1 MPYSRQTFIDGQIL
15 TAAHLNHIEEGIS
28 NAENYPV
35 TSVNGQTGAIIIN
48 SPTNT
53 SELTNDSGFITEE
66 TDPTVPAWAK
76 NATKPTY
83 TANEVGAVKKT
94 GDTMTGALTMGSSS
108 ATTGIP
114 ISFKATINNTE
125 CHMMEFVS
133 AGGNARIDHY
143 KNNSMVNSMQ
153 MSESSTTFMQ
163 PISITSGG
171 TGANNATGALTNLGI
186 IYSETEPTVIEGGIW
201 LQPMS

>member
-1 MPYSRQTFIDGQIL
+1 
-15 TAAHLNHIEEGIS
+15 
-28 NAENYPV
+28 
-35 TSVNGQTGAIIIN
+35 
-48 SPTNT
+48 
-53 SELTNDSGFITEE
+53 
-66 TDPTVPAWAK
+66 
-76 NATKPTY
+76 
-83 TANEVGAVKKT
+83 
-94 GDTMTGALTMGSSS
+94 
-108 ATTGIP
+108 
-114 ISFKATINNTE
+114 
-125 CHMMEFVS
+125 MMEFVS